1 MKKQL
6 VGIVL
11 LMMAVLPASAGT
23 VAEALSAPDRLP
35 ADLERDTR
43 SRPDVVLGLLEISP
57 GDRVADIF
65 AGSGYYSEIVGRVV
79 SPGGEVLM
87 HNNQAYIGFVGDA
100 LKERFEDRDVPGVTR
115 HDREVDDLDLG
126 EETLD
131 AAMIIMSYHDL
142 YHEDKGWPRMDV
154 PAFMA
159 QIVKALKPGGRF
171 LLVDHAAT
179 RGSSIDTAQDIHRID
194 EKFVIKDIEGFGL
207 KFTARSDALS
217 NPDDDHSLHVFDPA
231 VRGKTDRFIVVFEKP

>member
-1 MKKQL
+1 MKKLL
-6 VGIVL
+6 VGVVL

-23 VAEALSAPDRLP
+23 VAEALSAPDRLA

-43 SRPDVVLGLLEISP
+43 SRPDVVLSLLELSP

-65 AGSGYYSEIVGRVV
+65 AGSGYYSEIIGRVV

-87 HNNQAYIGFVGDA
+87 HHNQAYSGVVGEA
-100 LKERFEDRDVPGVTR
+100 LKARFEDRDLPGVTR
-115 HDREVDDLDLG
+115 HDREVEDLDLG
-126 EETLD
+126 EEALD

-154 PAFMA
+154 PAFMG
-159 QIVKALKPGGRF
+159 QVVKALKPGGRF
-171 LLVDHAAT
+171 LLVDHAAS

-194 EKFVIKDIEGFGL
+194 EAFVIKDVEGFGL
-207 KFTARSDALS
+207 KFTASSDALR

-231 VRGKTDRFIVVFEKP
+231 IRGKTDRFILVFEKP